1 MADNQEFYR
10 LNLVLKMEDRLSNA
24 MAKID
29 EKVGKFEQRVQKTQG
44 VVDKLGS
51 SKAEPRIAVDTSKA
65 ESQIERTNA
74 LLERIEKKIVRPKI
88 EAEDRTAPKVNGIR
102 DRLQSLTS
110 KAWKVSVDLK
120 DDVTSKLDR
129 MKGAMTSPMGLIGMG
144 AATVGV
150 GSLLV
155 NSANEAMDFSAEI
168 SNIKAL
174 TQLPQD
180 QIEQIRAKAMQLGK
194 DTQFSTLDAAKGM
207 TELLKAGL
215 DVKDVMGDASQAMLD
230 LATAGDLS
238 LPEAAEVMSTAM
250 NAFHMNDA
258 AHAADILAGAA
269 NASATDVH
277 ELRYSLSMCSAVASG
292 VGMSFEDTNT
302 ALAVFAQNGLKGSD
316 AGTSLKTMLA
326 RLEPMTKSQYAA
338 FSELNLL
345 TEQGTSLFYDQAG
358 KMKSLADIADLL
370 HDRMSDLT
378 NEQQQ
383 RLLYEMFGSDAIR
396 GGTILLRE
404 GADGVKK
411 MYEAMTHFT
420 ASDVAVEKMNNAKGA
435 VERLKGSFENFQI
448 EALAPFEPVITKIAS
463 SLDGYF
469 ADSADGASAKMKVLA
484 DDFLYFMEC
493 LENNEAF
500 QQMDWGDKIVYVLD
514 RMMETIDRWV
524 SGSGGEQLGKVLT
537 KLAEIGMRAFMA
549 ALLGLMKGSLDA
561 LMHGNFAGAAGL
573 AFGASLLGGGTLL
586 GGMYKGAKGLGGLAL
601 GGSGKASGVYD
612 SALALAKEGGAGGLS
627 AQISAAKFTL
637 DTSPVGKAF
646 SGVADI
652 IEKFGKRIAIIGAVI
667 DGYRL
672 YKSDDK
678 LKTGMEIG
686 GGWLGA
692 LAGAK
697 AGAALG
703 GMTGSAFAGIGAAP
717 GALIGGIA
725 GGIGGY
731 WGGSNAGDWI
741 ANSMSGN
748 APTQQNGLNE
758 NMFNLTPNTNIPPQF
773 SQMNSYAMDTGF
785 DGNTTTVEPNMLNQ
799 AMGTYGQALS
809 LNSEMAVQPIDW
821 SPLWQGLDTAGE
833 KISEFKEIFSTS
845 FFAVADDASTN
856 MRRIEF
862 EVESGARGMA
872 DALSNWVSDAVA
884 SASAQFDV
892 LVANVSGAMQRAKQ
906 AIWDAAPASVQNGI
920 TWVADKLSLT
930 GGHANGGIFNQE
942 HIARF
947 AEGGR
952 AEAVIP
958 LDSSMRSQGMSI
970 WQQAGQ
976 MLGINSDL
984 FANVG
989 STGYAPAMAG
999 GGDGKLSGGSAGG
1012 DSSSFTFSGMNIH
1025 IGNGNSEEEMALSI
1039 GYRILAEIKQGLE
1052 NKG

>member
-10 LNLVLKMEDRLSNA
+10 LNLVLKMDDRLSNA
-24 MAKID
+24 MARID

-44 VVDKLGS
+44 TVDKLGA
-51 SKAEPRIAVDTSKA
+51 SKAEPKIAADTSKA

-74 LLERIEKKIVRPKI
+74 LLERIEKKIVRPKV
-88 EAEDRTAPKVNGIR
+88 EAEDRTAPKVNSIR

-110 KAWKVSVDLK
+110 KAWKVSVGLK

-129 MKGAMTSPMGLIGMG
+129 MKGAMTSPLGIVGMG

-155 NSANEAMDFSAEI
+155 NSAQKSMDFSAQV
-168 SNIKAL
+168 SSIKAL
-174 TQLPQD
+174 TQLPDD
-180 QIEQIRAKAMQLGK
+180 QIDQVREKALQLGK
-194 DTQFSTLDAAKGM
+194 DTQFSALEAAKGM
-207 TELLKAGL
+207 TELLKAGI
-215 DVKDVMGDASQAMLD
+215 DVKDVMGDASQAALD
-230 LATAGDLS
+230 LATAGELS

-250 NAFHMNDA
+250 NAFDMNDA

-277 ELRYSLSMCSAVASG
+277 ELRYSLAMCSAVASG

-302 ALAVFAQNGLKGSD
+302 ALAVFASKGLKGSD
-316 AGTSLKTMLA
+316 AGTSLKTMFA

-345 TEQGTSLFYDQAG
+345 TEEGTSLFYDQAG

-370 HDRMSDLT
+370 HDRMSNLT
-378 NEQQQ
+378 NEKQQ

-396 GGTILLRE
+396 GGTILLNK
-404 GADGVKK
+404 GADGVNK

-420 ASDVAVEKMNNAKGA
+420 ASQVAIEKMNSAKGA
-435 VERLKGSFENFQI
+435 VERLRGSFETFQI
-448 EALAPFEPVITKIAS
+448 KAMKPFEPVIAKIAS

-469 ADSADGASAKMKVLA
+469 ADSADGASAKMKGLA
-484 DDFLYFMEC
+484 DDVLYFMEC

-514 RMMETIDRWV
+514 RMMEAVDKWV
-524 SGSGGEQLGKVLT
+524 SGPGGEQFGKVLT

-586 GGMYKGAKGLGGLAL
+586 GGMYKGAKGLGGLAI
-601 GGSGKASGVYD
+601 GGGGKAGGVYD

-627 AQISAAKFTL
+627 ARLSAAKLTL
-637 DTSPVGKAF
+637 DTSPLGKAF
-646 SGVADI
+646 SGAADV
-652 IEKFGKRIAIIGAVI
+652 IEKFGKRIAIIGAAV

-678 LKTGMEIG
+678 LKTGAGIG

-697 AGAALG
+697 AGAAAG
-703 GMTGSAFAGIGAAP
+703 GSIGAVFGGIGAAP
-717 GALIGGIA
+717 GALIGGLA
-725 GGIGGY
+725 GGVGGY
-731 WGGSNAGDWI
+731 FVGEKIGDGI
-741 ANSMSGN
+741 YARLFGKGN
-748 APTQQNGLNE
+748 AAQENGLNG
-758 NMFNLTPNTNIPPQF
+758 NMFNVSPSMGGQQPFAFDSPATAPFPFGKESQNTMQPGYTPAPQTLLQKVSAEVDLSGAEQRISDFKDLCVSSF
-773 SQMNSYAMDTGF
+773 SAM
-785 DGNTTTVEPNMLNQ
+785 L
-799 AMGTYGQALS
+799 
-809 LNSEMAVQPIDW
+809 
-821 SPLWQGLDTAGE
+821 
-833 KISEFKEIFSTS
+833 
-845 FFAVADDASTN
+845 DDAGTN
-856 MRRIEF
+856 MRRLEF
-862 EVESGARGMA
+862 EVETGAQGIYEA
-872 DALSNWVSDAVA
+872 ISSWVGNAVSYAGSQFDALVDR
-884 SASAQFDV
+884 
-892 LVANVSGAMQRAKQ
+892 VSGAMQSAKQ
-906 AIWDAAPASVQNGI
+906 AIWSATPTAIQTGLTWASG
-920 TWVADKLSLT
+920 KLNL
-930 GGHANGGIFNQE
+930 GDGHANGGIFDQE

-947 AEGGR
+947 AEGNK

-984 FANVG
+984 FANMG
-989 STGYAPAMAG
+989 SPGYAPAAAMAG
-999 GGDGKLSGGSAGG
+999 GGMSGSDSSGGG
-1012 DSSSFTFSGMNIH
+1012 DSSSFNFNGMNIH
-1025 IGNGNSEEEMALSI
+1025 IGSSKNEEDMALSI

-1052 NKG
+1052 NKE

>member
-10 LNLVLKMEDRLSNA
+10 LNLVLKMDDRLSNA
-24 MAKID
+24 MARID

-44 VVDKLGS
+44 VVDKLGA
-51 SKAEPRIAVDTSKA
+51 SKAEPKITVDTSKA
-65 ESQIERTNA
+65 ESQIDRTNA
-74 LLERIEKKIVRPKI
+74 LLERIEKKIVRPKV
-88 EAEDRTAPKVNGIR
+88 EAEDKTAPKVNGIQ
-102 DRLQSLTS
+102 DRLRSLTS

-120 DDVTSKLDR
+120 DDATSKIER
-129 MKGAMTSPMGLIGMG
+129 MKGAMTSPLGLVGMG
-144 AATVGV
+144 AATVGI
-150 GSLLV
+150 GGLLV
-155 NSANEAMDFSAEI
+155 NSAQEAMDFSAQV
-168 SNIKAL
+168 SSIKAL
-174 TQLPQD
+174 TQLPDD
-180 QIEQIRAKAMQLGK
+180 QIDQIRAKAMQLGK

-207 TELLKAGL
+207 TELLKAGI
-215 DVKDVMGDASQAMLD
+215 DVKDVMGGASQAMLD
-230 LATAGDLS
+230 LATAGELS

-370 HDRMSDLT
+370 HDRMSNLT

-383 RLLYEMFGSDAIR
+383 RLLHEMFGSDAIR

-448 EALAPFEPVITKIAS
+448 EALAPFEPVIAKIAS
-463 SLDGYF
+463 VLDGYF
-469 ADSADGASAKMKVLA
+469 ANSADGASAKMKGLA
-484 DDFLYFMEC
+484 DDVLYFMEC

-500 QQMDWGDKIVYVLD
+500 QKMDWGDKIVYVLD
-514 RMMETIDRWV
+514 RMMEAVDKWV
-524 SGSGGEQLGKVLT
+524 SGPGGEQFGKVLT

-586 GGMYKGAKGLGGLAL
+586 SGMYKGAKGLGGLAL
-601 GGSGKASGVYD
+601 GGSGKAGGIYD
-612 SALALAKEGGAGGLS
+612 SALALAKESGAGGLS
-627 AQISAAKFTL
+627 ARLSAAKLTL
-637 DTSPVGKAF
+637 DTSPLGKAF
-646 SGVADI
+646 SGTADV

-672 YKSDDK
+672 YKSDNK

-697 AGAALG
+697 AGATAG
-703 GMTGSAFAGIGAAP
+703 GAIGAAFGGVGAAP

-731 WGGSNAGDWI
+731 FIGEKAGGWAANGMSN
-741 ANSMSGN
+741 N
-748 APTQQNGLNE
+748 APAQQNGLNE
-758 NMFNLTPNTNIPPQF
+758 NMFNLTPGGNTPPFQP
-773 SQMNSYAMDTGF
+773 MNSYAMNTGF
-785 DGNTTTVEPNMLNQ
+785 DGNTATVKPSMMNQ
-799 AMGTYGQALS
+799 AMESYGQALS
-809 LNSEMAVQPIDW
+809 VNSEMAAQPIDW

-833 KISEFKEIFSTS
+833 KLTEFKELCSTS
-845 FFAVADDASTN
+845 FLAVVDDARTN
-856 MRRIEF
+856 MRRVEF
-862 EVESGARGMA
+862 EVETGAQGVYEGLSTWIGNA
-872 DALSNWVSDAVA
+872 VSYAGSQFDALVA
-884 SASAQFDV
+884 R
-892 LVANVSGAMQRAKQ
+892 VSGAMQRAKQ
-906 AIWDAAPASVQNGI
+906 AVWDATPTPIQNGL
-920 TWVADKLSLT
+920 TWVSDKLSLT

-984 FANVG
+984 FANLG
-989 STGYAPAMAG
+989 GAGYAPAIAAG
-999 GGDGKLSGGSAGG
+999 ATGATSGGDSAGG
-1012 DSSSFTFSGMNIH
+1012 DGSSFTFSGMNIH
-1025 IGNGNSEEEMALSI
+1025 IGNGKSEEEMALSI

-1052 NKG
+1052 NKE